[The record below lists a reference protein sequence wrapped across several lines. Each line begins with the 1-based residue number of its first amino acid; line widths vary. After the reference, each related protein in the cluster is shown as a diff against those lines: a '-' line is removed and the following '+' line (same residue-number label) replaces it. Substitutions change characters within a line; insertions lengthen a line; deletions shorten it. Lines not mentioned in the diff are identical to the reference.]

1 MKPGEC
7 VVLETKEERVSKMKE
22 WSTLSSNAES
32 DSFKG

>member
-7 VVLETKEERVSKMKE
+7 VVLETKEEKVSKME

-32 DSFKG
+32 DPFKG